1 MQYKRITALALA
13 VSMLAPMITSCA
25 KSNTKNIVVKED
37 DPWYESVRFDLETD
51 KLPSEMIDSSVVT
64 YGNDKLYHLYSLTN
78 LSDFDNY
85 RRTMLDTY
93 DSNGNLLNQI
103 KVTDPGNYSITMIN
117 NIKPGK
123 DGNTA
128 EAIAEL
134 FGASGFE
141 TAIITIDLIS
151 GEAKDPRPFRN
162 ADGSNLELQ
171 EGNSSWAGVTDVYTA
186 GDYYF
191 PVIYASGYSTSST
204 VYIYSFVGSEYK
216 CEFDMSELPDIYNL
230 DEFSYD
236 SISKTVF
243 TIGYTR
249 NDGPLVL
256 EFDPETGKL
265 INSTKYD
272 AQNTDDINLAE
283 YQAVTSGEL
292 CRIDTLGNIT
302 AFDMQSQEVKTVIE
316 NNWYT
321 PYFSDLSREEVKLIA
336 CSDEEA
342 VIYSSKSTEYSM
354 FFSGIDETVTILKR
368 ADKNPH
374 AGKTVIELATP
385 IDTKITEYMSNAIY
399 EFNRTDNEYLIRVW
413 SKYNSGLKAGRDL
426 SVLNEDDEKLY
437 TMIQELKGRE
447 APDLAI
453 GIQKNYAMRD
463 DIFEDLT
470 GYLDQEIM
478 DKQFTNIIEASKI
491 GGKLYFLP
499 VTLEIE
505 GLVTDTSLIN
515 NGACG
520 ITFEDYENLVTDKLD
535 GFSPYDYPLSTYNN
549 KKDFMLSCI
558 DTKSAIEGNNVEFG
572 TDQFNK
578 AVESSNEY
586 FADDGFTPAGD
597 YDWNEEV
604 KRVRGACR
612 YDRIESF
619 TEFIHACKSSEG
631 SYTIIGTP
639 SVNASGPRFR
649 ALETISVT
657 SSSGSKEGCRKFI
670 NFLFSGAGFGDADKE
685 FQNIVTNKDV
695 MAKNIALISEENNK
709 GQKTDEELS
718 DYITELDDY
727 CIVYGYKESTKAME
741 EGMMNSLSTISVYYY
756 DDPVITAFLIEEI
769 SPYYAGDRPL
779 EDAVRILNDRVE
791 KYIEEM

>member
-1 MQYKRITALALA
+1 MRNKKTIALALA
-13 VSMLAPMITSCA
+13 VSILVPMFTSCA
-25 KSNTKNIVVKED
+25 KSSTKNVIVKED

-51 KLPSEMIDSSVVT
+51 KLPSEMLDCSIVT
-64 YGNDKLYHLYSLTN
+64 YENDRLYHLYCLTN
-78 LSDFDNY
+78 LSDYDNY

-93 DSNGNLLNQI
+93 DSNGNILSRI
-103 KVTDPGNYSITMIN
+103 KITEPGNYSITKIDS
-117 NIKPGK
+117 IKPGK

-128 EAIAEL
+128 EAVAEL
-134 FGASGFE
+134 FGPAGFE
-141 TAIITIDLIS
+141 TGIITIDLIS
-151 GEAKDPRPFRN
+151 GESKTPRPFKN
-162 ADGSNLELQ
+162 ADGNNLELQ
-171 EGNSSWAGVTDVYTA
+171 ESNTSWAGVTEVYTA

-191 PVIYASGYSTSST
+191 PVIFTSGYSTSST
-204 VYIYSFVGSEYK
+204 AYVYSFLGSEYK
-216 CEFDMSELPDIYNL
+216 CEFDMSELPNIYSL
-230 DEFSYD
+230 DEFSYN

-249 NDGPLVL
+249 TNGPLVL

-265 INSTKYD
+265 IKSEIYD
-272 AQNTDDINLAE
+272 AQNSDEINLAE

-302 AFDMQSQEVKTVIE
+302 AFDMQSQEVKTVID

-321 PYFSDLSREEVKLIA
+321 PYFSDLSREEVKLIT
-336 CSDEEA
+336 CDDDEA

-354 FFSGIDETVTILKR
+354 FFSGIDETVTILKK

-374 AGKTVIELATP
+374 AGKKVIELATP
-385 IDTKITEYMSNAIY
+385 IDTKITEYMSNAIF

-437 TMIQELKGRE
+437 TMIQELKGND

-463 DIFEDLT
+463 DVFEDLT

-491 GGKLYFLP
+491 GNKLYFLP

-505 GLVTDTSLIN
+505 GLVTDTSLISD
-515 NGACG
+515 GACG
-520 ITFEDYENLVTDKLD
+520 ITFEEYENMITEKLD

-572 TDQFNK
+572 TEQFNK
-578 AVESSNEY
+578 AVGLSNEY
-586 FADDGFTPAGD
+586 FADDGFTPADD
-597 YDWNEEV
+597 YDWEEETQ
-604 KRVRGACR
+604 RVRGACR
-612 YDRIESF
+612 YDRIESY
-619 TEFIHACKSSEG
+619 TEFIHACMSSEG

-639 SVNASGPRFR
+639 SVDASGPRFR

-657 SSSGSKEGCRKFI
+657 SSSGRKDGCRKFI
-670 NFLFSGAGFGDADKE
+670 NFLFSGAGFGDSDKE

-695 MAKNIALISEENNK
+695 MARNISLISEKNNT
-709 GQKTDEELS
+709 GRKTDEEMS
-718 DYITELDDY
+718 DYIFELEDY
-727 CIVYGYKESTKAME
+727 CIVYGYKESTKSME
-741 EGMMNSLSTISVYYY
+741 EGMLNSLSSISVYYY

-769 SPYYAGDRPL
+769 APYYAGDRSL
-779 EDAVRILNDRVE
+779 EDSVNIINDRVE
-791 KYIEEM
+791 KYIKEM